1 MGNRNNNGSLF
12 HQLINAPGLME
23 RQDLSQ
29 PVSFQTR
36 ENYFNWCHKAAAV
49 FKSYGIRNLSEIGK
63 DEIQRYENQLE
74 TEGKSASTIHNYLV
88 PICKATG
95 IAIKD
100 IRKPIRASSEFKRSA
115 GKGRGD
121 GGKPAELNKFL
132 GLREGDLKRLRGD
145 SLIYKN
151 GHCYVIVDK
160 GKGGKYQEQRVC
172 DKDVADVQ
180 KFFDGSR
187 RKLFIAGDFGRNF
200 DYHGQRREYAMN
212 ICAYYTEQ
220 AKDPKFRKELYKEIA
235 TQWHQLNKKHRG
247 HLEPLSF
254 FDKPYVLRGK
264 NKDLAIK
271 QGRPWILDRLA
282 LRATSVLHLAHW
294 RDNVT
299 VQSYLARR

>member
-29 PVSFQTR
+29 PVSFQTK
-36 ENYFNWCHKAAAV
+36 ENYFNWCHKAASV

-74 TEGKSASTIHNYLV
+74 AEGKSASTIHNYLV

-95 IAIKD
+95 IAIKY

-132 GLREGDLKRLRGD
+132 GLREGDLKRLCGD

-172 DKDVADVQ
+172 DKDVAEV
-180 KFFDGSR
+180 KKILR
-187 RKLFIAGDFGRNF
+187 WFISKIIYCRGFW
-200 DYHGQRREYAMN
+200 
-212 ICAYYTEQ
+212 
-220 AKDPKFRKELYKEIA
+220 P
-235 TQWHQLNKKHRG
+235 QL
-247 HLEPLSF
+247 
-254 FDKPYVLRGK
+254 
-264 NKDLAIK
+264 
-271 QGRPWILDRLA
+271 
-282 LRATSVLHLAHW
+282 
-294 RDNVT
+294 
-299 VQSYLARR
+299 

>member
-12 HQLINAPGLME
+12 HQLINALGLME
-23 RQDLSQ
+23 CQDLSQ

-36 ENYFNWCHKAAAV
+36 ENYCNWCHKAASV

-74 TEGKSASTIHNYLV
+74 VEGKSASTIHNYLV

-100 IRKPIRASSEFKRSA
+100 IHKPIRASSEFKRSA
-115 GKGRGD
+115 GKG
-121 GGKPAELNKFL
+121 
-132 GLREGDLKRLRGD
+132 
-145 SLIYKN
+145 
-151 GHCYVIVDK
+151 
-160 GKGGKYQEQRVC
+160 GKYQEQRVC
-172 DKDVADVQ
+172 DKDISQVE
-180 KFFDGSR
+180 KFFDGSH

-212 ICAYYTEQ
+212 ICTYYTEQ
-220 AKDPKFRKELYKEIA
+220 AKDPKFRKALYKEVA